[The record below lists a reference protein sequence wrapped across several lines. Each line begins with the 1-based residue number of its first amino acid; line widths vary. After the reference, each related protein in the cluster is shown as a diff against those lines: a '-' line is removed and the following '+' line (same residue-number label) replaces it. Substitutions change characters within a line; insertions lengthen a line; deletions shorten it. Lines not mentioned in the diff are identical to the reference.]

1 MIDAKVEDDIS
12 VILQTLSY
20 GNGDLLRELLRSDFQ
35 HYVHWQNEF
44 GQTFLHIASSV
55 PGNSCVKVLLE
66 EGSEV
71 NATTHVTCGSKTPLH
86 LSAAGNDVNTCILLV
101 QYGADLF
108 ARDSEGNTPLQC
120 AQMQNFKE
128 VSNYLLDEIEKRRI
142 KITELQDKLHV
153 ACMKA
158 DLNETEFLLKEAE
171 SNFIYGIVN
180 EPLLDGSNLLF
191 KVCEAGLTRVAEL
204 LIKFGSVGIVNA
216 ASFNSPLHIAITA
229 NHVDI
234 VKLLL
239 KHFPELVQMST
250 SGKCLPI
257 HTAAKVGNL
266 EMVKILLENP
276 YPKYVLNSY
285 MVENSEWQYRMPFDV
300 NAVDDGHRSA
310 LLIAVEAGYT
320 GLVEYLLQ
328 FHVVARPL
336 SGQQLLLSQNS
347 TAAPLASGD
356 VLQFKKF
363 RPVQADLRCASGY
376 TALHLAVL
384 KGNVELVKL
393 LAKHGA
399 DLQAPISGTALQLF
413 DNSGEE
419 LSGAAGA
426 LLLACSKENTAMVDL
441 LLKVGATDVDNKVLA
456 YCLASSNR
464 DTLVTKLLS
473 RLVFPD
479 PEFRVNK
486 KAVNV
491 DWMFQVGRGKPV
503 APSALYPST
512 AVMLNWHGSHLG
524 RIEDHWLAS
533 AALQLNPRCR
543 PSPTGVLL
551 SACLSAAITRIDV
564 SKNSLSTLPRCLFQ
578 LPSLRILNASNN
590 KITSLGLENDTSNKS
605 FAVSLEDL
613 YLERNLLDSIPSVLF
628 TFPNLVT
635 LNLADNKLKHLP
647 NNMWQC
653 VALKEL
659 NLAGNQLRTLP
670 AKTANTVNSSSSSLL
685 CATSSSLAACCCCC
699 CSANNSNT
707 TSDYCC
713 LSDSDMSFSSEQK
726 SSDLT
731 TTLSPSSV
739 SVADAVSVE
748 FADESVSIRQFNRH
762 SLWPKQAEL
771 LKLTDDSS
779 TKGDRNFSLSTL
791 NLARNAFE
799 QVPQALSCLAPAL
812 TRLNLSHNF
821 LQQLGPIHCYPSTLK
836 HLDVSHNRVQHW
848 FTVKRKGCLDTSH
861 ESRSP
866 SRGPPPHSSPIINS
880 RRSHSVSRMHHRL
893 SAGTYER
900 SSDRSPLATGVCCAH
915 RQHCRLI
922 NLRTLL
928 LADNCLK
935 SVTFFPE
942 NDNEKQAENFESNL
956 SGLNTQ
962 EKRLAL
968 MFPNVSTLDLARN
981 MIVNV
986 PVSIALLQSLA
997 VLNLSEN
1004 RQIACLPPEMGLLGK
1019 LWNLNLTGCGLDEP
1033 FSSMIESKKCKTID
1047 IISYLKSVLED
1058 SKTYSRLKLM
1068 VVGVQGIGKTSL
1080 LEQLRAEGIGPR
1092 RPAQEG
1098 WARRMGNKTVG
1109 SKTASG
1115 INISTVGVDVNEWT
1129 YQPKRQKGR
1138 QRPPITFR
1146 TWDFGGQREYYAT
1159 HQYFLS
1165 KRSIYLV
1172 VWKVSDGEAGI
1183 AEFTQ
1188 WLINI
1193 QARAPNS
1200 PVIIVGTHVD
1210 AIRSNHKRFPAEYLD
1225 KLQTTI
1231 RERFISISDPDK
1243 RGLPRVVDSIAV
1255 SCVTREQIRTLCE
1268 LIYHTAY
1275 ELRTPGSKERLIE
1288 QRIPSSY
1295 VALEEIVTKLAAERK
1310 QAGREPVI
1318 NAETFRNSVQELM
1331 LRQTGRSFRDTHE
1344 LNLAVVFL
1352 HENGVLLHYDDA
1364 TLKDLYFLDPQW
1376 LCDVLAHVITVREIN
1391 PFAKGGLMKV
1401 DDLKILFKATRLSV
1415 ANIRSY
1421 ALNLLQKF
1429 EVALTWDNKTLLIP
1443 SLLPDEYQLR
1453 AGYPGC
1459 NVKVPVN
1466 ARIEDKKDD
1475 HWSILSTQATVESCL
1490 TSMQANLS
1498 IVDSVEGGGDS
1509 SEYKVVAFHEN
1520 VQQSIRRLYVMLY
1533 FPSGFWS
1540 RLITRIIGD
1549 DKIAAILN
1557 DHYLHVSQAENF
1569 PLVEQL
1575 SRTVLADN
1583 KLEWR
1588 LWQTGLEVNVF
1599 GVTLISV
1606 KEFLPL
1612 AQVRDVDYR
1621 DVSMRYKQDT
1631 FWSVVNADQSSVL
1644 ELYFPHVSFE
1654 IVPTSSGQEAN
1665 YLQARFTLATNR
1677 KAAIR
1682 LLALTVEILDT
1693 LLEDWYPSLG
1703 TRFIHTSEG
1712 RYLVTRLV
1720 PCPCCLSSCMNL
1732 SGQSVEDDDWT
1743 VLPNKKRSS
1752 SNATDAADF
1761 STNTSELTTVAA
1773 ALKEFEQMIEKSKPR
1788 QQHPDDDDNVS
1799 TDQHQSLL
1807 ECVCCF
1813 TVEECIHA
1821 ASEASTVKCFKHGA
1835 LSLGTVA
1842 PDTVFLDLSDGQLI
1856 VPTTVKRGKMLGRGA
1871 FGFVFKA
1878 TANLRNND
1886 DCKDVALKILHPVD
1900 PGFGAKASALA
1911 AFKVGKIGAA
1921 SSKWKR
1927 DPVQHACRSYCTA
1940 RQELNILLKLKHS
1953 CIVPLVGVCP
1963 RPLSLAF
1970 VLAPLGSLGALL
1982 MNYRRSGARI
1992 NWTSLQE
1999 TAFQIAKALEYL
2011 HRSHVI
2017 YRDLKSENVLVWHF
2031 PPPFSLLTTVEV
2043 KLGDYGISR
2052 NALPAGHMKGFGGT
2066 EGFMAPEIMRYNGE
2080 EEYTDKVDCFSFG
2093 MFLYEL
2099 YTLRLP
2105 FEGQEQVKEYIL
2117 DGGRPNISV
2126 KDIAYPCNFLDLMIK
2141 CWSQQPSE
2149 RPSSSQLVSLTAAP
2163 EFSHLLDVVSLND
2176 PEVYFTVGEA
2186 FINDNFPVADE
2197 NNTALEGEIWI
2208 CRTDGQVSIL
2218 SSDGGSWFEYKNI
2231 TIDKDT
2237 FVAALCLVNDFVWV
2251 ADLTGMIRIYCT
2263 KMYSEVMKFSIAN
2276 CVQRPAEWNGV
2287 VSQVQVERVHY
2298 VEKLD
2303 LVVLSVCTPPTLI
2316 LCSSDP
2322 HSSEALVIKS
2332 VHDCCTE
2339 GSSIICS
2346 TFFPSA
2352 TADGVYHF
2360 WAGRSGGNISVYRL
2374 QNRNLFHVESFS
2386 HRTTSDD
2393 YDSETSQLV
2402 SSCHSGRYIWSY
2414 LFPGNVIYQWETE
2427 TKKTVAKLDCSKL
2440 VPCSE
2445 SLYTMNVEERL
2456 TPSFCQ
2462 VSALYLLEK
2471 EDCSQL
2477 YVGTTWGVIIV
2488 AEADQLKPITA
2499 FRPYVEDVRL
2509 IAAFTADKRTAVSSA
2524 THQAASSTGSDR
2536 SARHQSASSEY
2547 AQGTKCSG
2555 GSLPPYQERKSS
2567 LETAGTFSAYSGRG
2581 PLLVTV
2587 GRGYRSLIS
2596 RFVDSSPSK
2605 QDPKSNSLLERD
2617 HFAILW
2623 RTDDWTNF

>member
-191 KVCEAGLTRVAEL
+191 KVCEAGLTKVAEL

-257 HTAAKVGNL
+257 HTAARVGNL
-266 EMVKILLENP
+266 EMVKLLLENP

-285 MVENSEWQYRMPFDV
+285 LVENSEWQYRMPFDV

-310 LLIAVEAGYT
+310 LLIAVEAGYS

-336 SGQQLLLSQNS
+336 SGQQLLLQNS
-347 TAAPLASGD
+347 TATTLAAGGGGGGSD
-356 VLQFKKF
+356 ALPVVQFKKF
-363 RPVQADLRCASGY
+363 RPVQANLRCASGY

-384 KGNVELVKL
+384 RGSAELVKL
-393 LAKHGA
+393 LAKNGA
-399 DLQAPISGTALQLF
+399 DLQAPISGTALQTL

-419 LSGAAGA
+419 LNGAAGA
-426 LLLACSKENTAMVDL
+426 LLLACFKENMAMVDL
-441 LLKVGATDVDNKVLA
+441 LLKVGATDMDNKVLA
-456 YCLASSNR
+456 YCLSSNR

-512 AVMLNWHGSHLG
+512 AVMLNWHGSHLSLL
-524 RIEDHWLAS
+524 EEHWLAS

-543 PSPTGVLL
+543 PSPTDVVL

-590 KITSLGLENDTSNKS
+590 NITSLGLENERSNQGL
-605 FAVSLEDL
+605 AVSLEDV
-613 YLERNLLDSIPSVLF
+613 YLERNLLDSVPSILF
-628 TFPNLVT
+628 TFPKLVT
-635 LNLADNKLKHLP
+635 LNLADNKLKQLP
-647 NNMWQC
+647 SNMWQC

-670 AKTANTVNSSSSSLL
+670 AKSANSVNSSSSLL
-685 CATSSSLAACCCCC
+685 STTPSSLACCCCC
-699 CSANNSNT
+699 CSVNNNS
-707 TSDYCC
+707 SGDYCC
-713 LSDSDMSFSSEQK
+713 LSDAEMSLGGEQK
-726 SSDLT
+726 HSDLT
-731 TTLSPSSV
+731 TVSPSSV
-739 SVADAVSVE
+739 SVSVDTTVSME
-748 FADESVSIRQFNRH
+748 FADESVSIRQFSRH

-779 TKGDRNFSLSTL
+779 TKGDRFSLSTL
-791 NLARNAFE
+791 NLARNLFE

-812 TRLNLSHNF
+812 TRLNLSHNC

-836 HLDVSHNRVQHW
+836 HLDVSHNRIRRW
-848 FTVKRKGCLDTSH
+848 FTVKRKGCVDTSH

-866 SRGPPPHSSPIINS
+866 SRGPPLHSSPIINS
-880 RRSHSVSRMHHRL
+880 RRSHSVSRMHHR
-893 SAGTYER
+893 YER
-900 SSDRSPLATGVCCAH
+900 SNDRSPLASAGCCAH

-928 LADNCLK
+928 LADNCLR

-942 NDNEKQAENFESNL
+942 NDNEKQAENFEANL

-1033 FSSMIESKKCKTID
+1033 FSSMIESNKCKTID

-1231 RERFISISDPDK
+1231 RERFISINDPDK
-1243 RGLPRVVDSIAV
+1243 RGLPRVVDSLAV

-1268 LIYHTAY
+1268 LIYNTAY

-1295 VALEEIVTKLAAERK
+1295 VALEEIVIKLAAERK

-1318 NAETFRNSVQELM
+1318 SAQTFRNSVQELM
-1331 LRQTGRSFRDTHE
+1331 LKQTGRTFRDTHE

-1352 HENGVLLHYDDA
+1352 HENGVLLHYDDS

-1401 DDLKILFKATRLSV
+1401 DDLKILHKATRLSV

-1466 ARIEDKKDD
+1466 ARIENKKDD
-1475 HWSILSTQATVESCL
+1475 QWSILPTQATVESCS

-1498 IVDSVEGGGDS
+1498 IADNVEGDS
-1509 SEYKVVAFHEN
+1509 SGYKVVAFHEN
-1520 VQQSIRRLYVMLY
+1520 VQQGIRRLYVMLY
-1533 FPSGFWS
+1533 FPCGFWS

-1557 DHYLHVSQAENF
+1557 DHYLHVSHAED
-1569 PLVEQL
+1569 PALVDQM

-1631 FWSVVNADQSSVL
+1631 FWSIVNADQSSVL

-1654 IVPTSSGQEAN
+1654 ILTTANGQEPN
-1665 YLQARFTLATNR
+1665 SNARFTLTTNR

-1720 PCPCCLSSCMNL
+1720 PCPCCLSSCLNS
-1732 SGQSVEDDDWT
+1732 SGQSVEDEDWT
-1743 VLPNKKRSS
+1743 VLPNKRSS
-1752 SNATDAADF
+1752 GDAADAADICTNF
-1761 STNTSELTTVAA
+1761 SEPTAVAA
-1773 ALKEFEQMIEKSKPR
+1773 ALKEFEQMIEKNKP
-1788 QQHPDDDDNVS
+1788 QQHPDDDDKFS
-1799 TDQHQSLL
+1799 TNQQQQQQQPLL

-1821 ASEASTVKCFKHGA
+1821 ASEASSTVRCFKHGT
-1835 LSLGTVA
+1835 LSLSTVA

-1856 VPTTVKRGKMLGRGA
+1856 VPSTVKRGKMLGRGA

-1886 DCKDVALKILHPVD
+1886 DCRDVALKILHPVD

-1911 AFKVGKIGAA
+1911 AFKAA

-1927 DPVQHACRSYCTA
+1927 DPIQHACRSYCTA

-2031 PPPFSLLTTVEV
+2031 PPPFSSLTTVEV

-2117 DGGRPNISV
+2117 DGGRPNMSV

-2163 EFSHLLDVVSLND
+2163 EFSHLLDVVSLNE

-2186 FINDNFPVADE
+2186 FINDSFPVDE
-2197 NNTALEGEIWI
+2197 NMALEGEIWI

-2231 TIDKDT
+2231 IIDKGT
-2237 FVAALCLVNDFVWV
+2237 FVTALCLVNDFVWV

-2263 KMYSEVMKFSIAN
+2263 KMYNEVMKFSIAN
-2276 CVQRPAEWNGV
+2276 CVLRPSEWNGI

-2352 TADGVYHF
+2352 TADGVYYF
-2360 WAGRSGGNISVYRL
+2360 WAGRSGGNISVYKL

-2402 SSCHSGRYIWSY
+2402 SSCHSS
-2414 LFPGNVIYQWETE
+2414 VIYQWETE

-2509 IAAFTADKRTAVSSA
+2509 IAAFTTEKRTAVGSA

-2536 SARHQSASSEY
+2536 SARHQSTSSEY
-2547 AQGTKCSG
+2547 AQRTKCSA
-2555 GSLPPYQERKSS
+2555 GSLPAYQERKSS
-2567 LETAGTFSAYSGRG
+2567 LETAGSFSTYSGRG

-2596 RFVDSSPSK
+2596 RFVDSSSK
-2605 QDPKSNSLLERD
+2605 PDPKSNSLLERD

>member
-66 EGSEV
+66 EG
-71 NATTHVTCGSKTPLH
+71 
-86 LSAAGNDVNTCILLV
+86 
-101 QYGADLF
+101 
-108 ARDSEGNTPLQC
+108 
-120 AQMQNFKE
+120 
-128 VSNYLLDEIEKRRI
+128 
-142 KITELQDKLHV
+142 KLHV

-670 AKTANTVNSSSSSLL
+670 AKTANTVNSSSSS
-685 CATSSSLAACCCCC
+685 
-699 CSANNSNT
+699 
-707 TSDYCC
+707 
-713 LSDSDMSFSSEQK
+713 FEQK

-1047 IISYLKSVLED
+1047 IISYLKSVLEE
-1058 SKTYSRLKLM
+1058 LKLM

-1318 NAETFRNSVQELM
+1318 NAETFRNSVHELM
-1331 LRQTGRSFRDTHE
+1331 LKQTGRSFRDTHE

-1352 HENGVLLHYDDA
+1352 HENGRVLLHYDDA

-1498 IVDSVEGGGDS
+1498 IVDSVEGGDS

-1599 GVTLISV
+1599 GMTLISV

-1752 SNATDAADF
+1752 GNATDAADF

-1788 QQHPDDDDNVS
+1788 QHPDDDDNVS
-1799 TDQHQSLL
+1799 TDQQQSLL

-1886 DCKDVALKILHPVD
+1886 DCRDVALKILHPVD

-2197 NNTALEGEIWI
+2197 NMALEGEIWI

-2276 CVQRPAEWNGV
+2276 CVQRPAEWNG
-2287 VSQVQVERVHY
+2287 VERVHY

-2605 QDPKSNSLLERD
+2605 PDPKSNSLLERD

>member
-66 EGSEV
+66 EG
-71 NATTHVTCGSKTPLH
+71 
-86 LSAAGNDVNTCILLV
+86 
-101 QYGADLF
+101 
-108 ARDSEGNTPLQC
+108 
-120 AQMQNFKE
+120 
-128 VSNYLLDEIEKRRI
+128 
-142 KITELQDKLHV
+142 KLHV

-613 YLERNLLDSIPSVLF
+613 YLERNLLDSVPSVVF

-670 AKTANTVNSSSSSLL
+670 AKTANTVNSSSSSL
-685 CATSSSLAACCCCC
+685 
-699 CSANNSNT
+699 
-707 TSDYCC
+707 
-713 LSDSDMSFSSEQK
+713 FEQK

-739 SVADAVSVE
+739 SVVDAVSVE

-779 TKGDRNFSLSTL
+779 TKGDRNFSLSML

-935 SVTFFPE
+935 SVTFFPD

-1047 IISYLKSVLED
+1047 IISYLKSVLEE
-1058 SKTYSRLKLM
+1058 LKLM

-1331 LRQTGRSFRDTHE
+1331 LKQTGRSFRDTHE

-1459 NVKVPVN
+1459 NVKVPVS

-1498 IVDSVEGGGDS
+1498 IVDNVEGGDS

-1557 DHYLHVSQAENF
+1557 DHYLHVSQAEDF

-1665 YLQARFTLATNR
+1665 YLQSRFTLATNR

-1752 SNATDAADF
+1752 SNVTDAADF
-1761 STNTSELTTVAA
+1761 STNTSELTTALTIDPCCSVAA

-1788 QQHPDDDDNVS
+1788 QHPDDDDDDNVS
-1799 TDQHQSLL
+1799 TDQQQSLL

-2197 NNTALEGEIWI
+2197 NMALEGEIWI

-2339 GSSIICS
+2339 GSSILCS

-2360 WAGRSGGNISVYRL
+2360 WAGRSG
-2374 QNRNLFHVESFS
+2374 
-2386 HRTTSDD
+2386 
-2393 YDSETSQLV
+2393 
-2402 SSCHSGRYIWSY
+2402 
-2414 LFPGNVIYQWETE
+2414 
-2427 TKKTVAKLDCSKL
+2427 A
-2440 VPCSE
+2440 
-2445 SLYTMNVEERL
+2445 
-2456 TPSFCQ
+2456 SFCQ

-2596 RFVDSSPSK
+2596 RFVDSSSSK
-2605 QDPKSNSLLERD
+2605 PDPKSNSLLERD